1 MPAEKTVARPPRARK
16 AALPTTPD
24 PVEIAM
30 EAEASGRASGDVARA
45 LLEDHRRLIGWQIAG
60 QRAGFVLKVLTAFAG
75 LAVAGVL
82 AVMAWHARRAN
93 GLVVEAFLVPPAL
106 AAQGSTGEVVAR
118 DVLDRLGQIDA
129 EARSLETVRVTD
141 AWTQTS
147 KIQLPETG
155 LSPDDIQRLL
165 RRWLGHETYVS
176 GEVVQTPAGVRLKV
190 RSGVGHTITVDGPA
204 DQLPALAERAAE
216 GLFAHARPLNY
227 LELLIRRGDLVAA
240 KALVARVLA
249 SSRDPRDRAAAWYAQ
264 GVIANIEDRG
274 PDALAAFR
282 QAMKSPD
289 RVRAAQAHGMTSYV
303 EGTLGHPRQAEAA
316 AAEALRLIQ
325 GTTAP
330 AGAAREANYRANLL
344 ALRNDYAAAEQAM
357 RPFVGQELPG
367 APPGAFQGSYAVYL
381 INLHRRSEARTPALG
396 LQVMA
401 AARSEDWITAARLA
415 DEIAA
420 TTKLSPW
427 QQSRRLIVL
436 ARVGRLDEAR
446 EIAAALPPDCAPCL
460 SARAV
465 LARTGH
471 RRPAG
476 RRCPVRG
483 RGADRSQGQRRHHH
497 LGPRTPGL
505 GPARCGHR
513 RLPGRSQGLAPLGRP
528 AGLVGRSAA
537 DQGRPQGRGREV
549 RPGRTLRT
557 QVGPPAPE
565 VGRGSGEARQDRGG
579 AREVAGSG
587 GAGPDNGGAG
597 ARPRPAPQADALN
610 VSSGWNAAP

>member
-465 LARTGH
+465 LASVSG
-471 RRPAG
+471 
-476 RRCPVRG
+476 
-483 RGADRSQGQRRHHH
+483 D
-497 LGPRTPGL
+497 
-505 GPARCGHR
+505 
-513 RLPGRSQGLAPLGRP
+513 
-528 AGLVGRSAA
+528 
-537 DQGRPQGRGREV
+537 
-549 RPGRTLRT
+549 RPG
-557 QVGPPAPE
+557 
-565 VGRGSGEARQDRGG
+565 
-579 AREVAGSG
+579 
-587 GAGPDNGGAG
+587 
-597 ARPRPAPQADALN
+597 ADALF
-610 VSSGWNAAP
+610 AAAARIDPRGSDDTITWGRERLAWGRPDAAIAVFRAAARASPRWADPLAWWGEALLIKGDPRGAAAKFAQAERYAPKWGRLHLKWGEALAKLGRTAEARAKWRAAAALDLTTEERAHVHALLRKQTR